1 MSVLSFGVS
10 SVPLVFS
17 TVLSYVSTLT
27 RIFKVFIKFLLEN
40 DNVCKELFSNPV
52 VLCFPTLHVLVYCL
66 EEV

>member
-40 DNVCKELFSNPV
+40 DNVCEELFSNPV
-52 VLCFPTLHVLVYCL
+52 VL
-66 EEV
+66 